1 MLCPGRPARLDSRRP
16 LAYPA
21 AVLAV
26 ALTLCSAFFF
36 AAGHALQKR
45 GVALRLAGL
54 PEGAPAAGAL
64 GWLAAMAREP
74 LWAAGFLSVLLASGL
89 DLQAV
94 ALGDLTLVKPLLGL
108 QAAFAVAIGVGL
120 LGERVGRGEGAAI
133 VLLVAGAAL
142 VAATAAPGEAR
153 APEGWSGAL
162 VFGAAAG
169 LALGVVAFHRSAP
182 ARLGGESAFGLAAGL
197 MFGVS
202 DFMMKR
208 ATSVVAAGGDLFS
221 VLDVGSWIALV
232 RTPEVLWIVL
242 ANLGAFT
249 LMQLAWARG
258 RVAVIS
264 PLATLSGT
272 AFAVALGF
280 AALGETFSATRGAG
294 IALVLIGTAGL
305 VRGGSSPAPTGAGR
319 GPNVIHGE
327 PRSG

>member
-1 MLCPGRPARLDSRRP
+1 M
-16 LAYPA
+16 
-21 AVLAV
+21 LAV

-36 AAGHALQKR
+36 AVGHALQKR

-54 PEGAPAAGAL
+54 PDGAPAAGAL
-64 GWLAAMAREP
+64 GWLAAMARQP
-74 LWAAGFLSVLLASGL
+74 LWVAGLFSVLLASGL

-94 ALGDLTLVKPLLGL
+94 SLGDLTLVKPLLGL

-133 VLLVAGAAL
+133 VLLVVGAAL

-169 LALGVVAFHRSAP
+169 LALGVVGFHRGAP
-182 ARLGGESAFGLAAGL
+182 GRLGGESAFGLAAGL

-208 ATSVVAAGGDLFS
+208 ATSVVAARDGLFS
-221 VLDVGSWIALV
+221 VLDGGSWLALV
-232 RTPEVLWIVL
+232 RTPELLWIAL
-242 ANLGAFT
+242 ANVGAFT
-249 LMQLAWARG
+249 FMQLAWARG

-264 PLATLSGT
+264 PLAALSGT
-272 AFAVALGF
+272 AFAVAMGF
-280 AALGETFSATRGAG
+280 AALGEPFSATRGAG
-294 IALVLIGTAGL
+294 IGLVLIGTAGL
-305 VRGGSSPAPTGAGR
+305 VRGASSQAAGGPER
-319 GPNVIHGE
+319 GPNVIHGDR
-327 PRSG
+327 RSG